1 MCEKVLDFDTEEE
14 QEFYQGIQGKLV
26 RRWKALESDNSLLR
40 LALIMKLRQLSVH
53 PAVYVNAR
61 KKHPLGYARDY
72 TGGSTKF
79 NALLKMMEDVPSGKK
94 TKWIVFCQFREE
106 MELLQEFLE
115 ASPAIARVQQYHG
128 GVPDAMKEKV
138 LEATKNAVNGH
149 DVLLLQLQSGGVGL
163 NLQHFTKIVFM
174 SPWWTAALMDQAVGR
189 AVRIGQTEVVEVTR
203 LVLKEEETMNIDRM
217 MLEKVEDKRSQ
228 LEIMFTHASDGV
240 RCAAAYAAVAPA
252 AAAPAAAAP
261 AAAPACDPARAAM
274 IARIEEIEARL
285 AQMHAVKGVQQPQEE
300 VEVLE
305 DPQN

>member
-1 MCEKVLDFDTEEE
+1 
-14 QEFYQGIQGKLV
+14 
-26 RRWKALESDNSLLR
+26 
-40 LALIMKLRQLSVH
+40 
-53 PAVYVNAR
+53 
-61 KKHPLGYARDY
+61 
-72 TGGSTKF
+72 
-79 NALLKMMEDVPSGKK
+79 
-94 TKWIVFCQFREE
+94 
-106 MELLQEFLE
+106 
-115 ASPAIARVQQYHG
+115 
-128 GVPDAMKEKV
+128 
-138 LEATKNAVNGH
+138 
-149 DVLLLQLQSGGVGL
+149 
-163 NLQHFTKIVFM
+163 
-174 SPWWTAALMDQAVGR
+174 MDQAVGR